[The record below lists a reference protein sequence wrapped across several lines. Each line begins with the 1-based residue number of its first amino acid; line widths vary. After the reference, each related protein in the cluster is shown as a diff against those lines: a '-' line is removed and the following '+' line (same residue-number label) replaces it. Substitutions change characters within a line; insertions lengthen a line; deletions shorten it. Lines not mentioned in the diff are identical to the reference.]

1 MPTQQPPASAGPPF
15 VAVNPVASRVHDP
28 DRRQRIV
35 GEVERAV
42 LARTGRPPEVH
53 VAGSRR
59 DMRERVSAAV
69 EAGSP
74 LVVAIGGDG
83 TVRDVATILMGRQTP
98 LAIVPAGTANLF
110 AATVGVPGDAE
121 RAARAI
127 ADARD
132 RPVDLGVA
140 TWGTDDGGASEPR
153 IFVVAAGLGFDALL
167 MAATDSAAK
176 RRLGRYAYFLTGARM
191 VRHVRGVPV
200 RLEADGTVVETT
212 AIQVLV
218 ANGGDLLPGLVGP
231 ALPID
236 PDDGL
241 LDVLVVEGRGLL
253 DGIRGGLEVLLRR
266 GMGPS
271 GSGRSRRLRAAQVR
285 VDGPAGQP
293 VEVDGDLVGA
303 GWLEASCR
311 PGALHVLVPDRSS
324 TPSSPRREER
334 R

>member
-1 MPTQQPPASAGPPF
+1 MPAQHPPVTADAPL
-15 VAVNPVASRVHDP
+15 VAVNPVASRVHDLE
-28 DRRQRIV
+28 RRQRILD
-35 GEVERAV
+35 EVEQAV
-42 LARTGRPPEVH
+42 LARTGRRPEVH

-59 DMRERVSAAV
+59 DMRERVGAAV
-69 EAGSP
+69 EAGAP

-83 TVRDVATILMGRQTP
+83 TVRDVATILMDRQTS

-110 AATVGVPGDAE
+110 AATVGIPRNAE
-121 RAARAI
+121 RAARSI

-140 TWGTDDGGASEPR
+140 TWGTTDGGASEPR

-167 MAATDSAAK
+167 MAATDAQAK
-176 RRLGRYAYFLTGARM
+176 RRLGRYAYFLTGAQM
-191 VRHVRGVPV
+191 LRHVRGVPV
-200 RLEADGTVVETT
+200 RLESDGDVVETT

-218 ANGGDLLPGLVGP
+218 ANGGDLIPGLVGP

-241 LDVLVVEGRGLL
+241 LDVLMVEGRGLR

-266 GMGPS
+266 RLGPS
-271 GSGRSRRLRAAQVR
+271 GSGRSRRLRAERVR
-285 VDGPAGQP
+285 VSGPPDQP
-293 VEVDGDLVGA
+293 VEVDGDVVGA

-311 PGALHVLVPDRSS
+311 PRALHVLVPDRSGS
-324 TPSSPRREER
+324 PSR
-334 R
+334 